1 MSIHSQYQA
10 QVKRDGE
17 IMAMATAKAKSD
29 TAVTLRLPVSTR
41 ELIDSA
47 AATLGK
53 SRTEF
58 MLESARQHALDV
70 LLDQR
75 VFSLDDEAAEAFV
88 RALENP
94 PAPVAALRTLMAKK
108 PPWE

>member
-1 MSIHSQYQA
+1 M
-10 QVKRDGE
+10 VT
-17 IMAMATAKAKSD
+17 ATARAKSD
-29 TAVTLRLPVSTR
+29 TAVTLRLPVRTR

-75 VFSLDDEAAEAFV
+75 VFNLDAKAGEAFA
-88 RALENP
+88 RAIENP
-94 PAPVAALRTLMAKK
+94 PAPVDALRALMAKQS
-108 PPWE
+108 PWE

>member
-1 MSIHSQYQA
+1 
-10 QVKRDGE
+10 
-17 IMAMATAKAKSD
+17 MALATARAKSD
-29 TAVTLRLPVSTR
+29 TAITLRLPVRTR
-41 ELIDSA
+41 ELIDNA

-75 VFSLDDEAAEAFV
+75 VFSLDAEAGDAFAQ
-88 RALENP
+88 ALENP
-94 PAPVAALRTLMAKK
+94 PPPVEALRALMTNK
-108 PPWE
+108 PPWA

>member
-1 MSIHSQYQA
+1 M
-10 QVKRDGE
+10 KE
-17 IMAMATAKAKSD
+17 WEFETMATAAARAKSD
-29 TAVTLRLPVSTR
+29 TAITLRLPVRTR

-75 VFSLDDEAAEAFV
+75 VFSLDAEAGEAFA

-94 PAPVAALRTLMAKK
+94 PAPVEALRTLMTNKS
-108 PPWE
+108 PWP